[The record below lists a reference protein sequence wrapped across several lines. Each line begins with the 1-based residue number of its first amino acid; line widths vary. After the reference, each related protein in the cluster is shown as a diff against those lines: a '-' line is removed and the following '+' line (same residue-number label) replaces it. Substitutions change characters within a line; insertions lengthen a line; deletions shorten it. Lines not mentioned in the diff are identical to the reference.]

1 MAGRP
6 PRRAAPARAAPAPA
20 ADAGR
25 AVAGRAATV
34 AGRAAAVAGRAA
46 AVADTACDSGAVL
59 AGRALCGRAWAL
71 AGLLVPSPAAAAL
84 GEAAPPAFLAA
95 AFLVARS
102 APGVPSGRPLA
113 MRSSTWVCHA
123 WMVQRQ

>member
-34 AGRAAAVAGRAA
+34 AGRAAAVA
-46 AVADTACDSGAVL
+46 DTACDGGAVL